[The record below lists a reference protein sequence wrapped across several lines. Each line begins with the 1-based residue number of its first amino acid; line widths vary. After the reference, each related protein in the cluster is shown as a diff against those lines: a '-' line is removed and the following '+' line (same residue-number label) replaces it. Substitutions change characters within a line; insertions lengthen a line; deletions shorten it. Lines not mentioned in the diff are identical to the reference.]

1 LRPSNSLPESR
12 RLLTIVGTSFT
23 MHNNCAGSPDRH
35 AAKLAPKPSLIYLHF
50 QGFQQLGGSAFRSKA
65 TQVASTP
72 GVLSRFCHG
81 PLRLDH
87 RQSAP
92 FHGGCAKK
100 VPTVQFASESADAAL
115 PDPYF
120 RGLSSFTPSE
130 FPNLFEGARREV
142 RWSGPSIGLSPL
154 VCSVRPHF
162 ARVRLVARKLMRD
175 SRHWPRR
182 LGTRGTLEWR
192 R

>member
-1 LRPSNSLPESR
+1 
-12 RLLTIVGTSFT
+12 
-23 MHNNCAGSPDRH
+23 MNCAGSPDRH
-35 AAKLAPKPSLIYLHF
+35 AAQLVPASLGLPPLSRFSTTWGICFSLRGNPSRLN
-50 QGFQQLGGSAFRSKA
+50 G
-65 TQVASTP
+65 

-92 FHGGCAKK
+92 FRGGCAKK

-130 FPNLFEGARREV
+130 FPNLFEGARRKV